1 MTPKTRTITTIE
13 AARSYGHWLQTNE
26 MSQSSNNHV
35 LQRTEVRVTSVT
47 AKKSFS
53 YNWSLI
59 VSNDHD
65 LLDAW
70 QLQTHK
76 LLNLEQEEEVVIV
89 VIDAGQG

>member
-1 MTPKTRTITTIE
+1 
-13 AARSYGHWLQTNE
+13 

-35 LQRTEVRVTSVT
+35 LRRTEVRVTSVT